1 MPTNT
6 ITNTTSLPHRR
17 VAVAMLLLANVGP
30 VYAQAGQAGPNAITS
45 KTTVAEFALECQHP
59 AKKGRP
65 EERLNLCLTFLSTSV
80 HQIALAKRSPKCWQ
94 EIESGMASPMALS
107 DALFYLATQPA
118 DKNRQVGEALREIVI
133 EVAAKSCK

>member
-6 ITNTTSLPHRR
+6 IPNATLPHRL
-17 VAVAMLLLANVGP
+17 VAAALLLLANVGP
-30 VYAQAGQAGPNAITS
+30 VYAQAGPNSITS

-59 AKKGRP
+59 AKKSRP
-65 EERLNLCLTFLSTSV
+65 EERLNLCLTFISSAV

-107 DALFYLATQPA
+107 DALFFLATQPA
-118 DKNRQVGEALREIVI
+118 DKNRPVGEALREIVI